1 MERIRNLGGFRK
13 GVLLFLAL
21 MFIVFTALYIRA
33 GSRWGYEYNGG
44 LLVRS
49 EEGGATVYK
58 GTVRGRTIR
67 FYTSPGI
74 VSYVF
79 GEKESIKTYT
89 FTEDPSAI
97 PAEYRRTPGAKGIEL
112 RSGDELLF
120 RGAALYDG
128 GSGAYLVPENGES
141 EWELS
146 LSFNGGADDPWTPSV
161 KQLVELEHGPKLSR
175 RGKWGLWVLGTL
187 FCLLAAAC
195 AIFPDELFRFGMR
208 FYIRG
213 ADEAEPSDW
222 ELMRRHIA
230 WAVLPVCALVMYII
244 GLLL

>member
-1 MERIRNLGGFRK
+1 MERIRNLGGFQK
-13 GVLLFLAL
+13 GVLLFLVL

-44 LLVRS
+44 LLVRC

-120 RGAALYDG
+120 RGAALYEG
-128 GSGAYLVPENGES
+128 GSGVYLVPENEES

-146 LSFNGGADDPWTPSV
+146 LSFNGDADDPWTPSV
-161 KQLVELEHGPKLSR
+161 KQLFELEHGPRLSR
-175 RGKWGLWVLGTL
+175 RGSWGVWVVGTL
-187 FCLLAAAC
+187 ICLLAAVY

-213 ADEAEPSDW
+213 ADKAEPSDW

-230 WAVLPVCALVMYII
+230 WVVQPLCALVIYII